1 MTAIGVDI
9 GGTHIRLLHIAPTGR
24 ILGRQRLKTRPERG
38 VAETIAAIVHAI
50 RQLAEAPN
58 TGPIEAVGI
67 GISGPIDVTT
77 GIVNNPF
84 TLGGWPPTDFRA
96 PFINALG
103 VPVVIDN
110 DANVAALGEWWCGAG
125 QGARRMTMVTIG
137 TGIGVAT
144 LLNGQMQRTTDGRH
158 GEAGHMVLNPSGEK
172 CYCGA
177 RGCWEVLSSGTAL
190 DKKAVALVERGE
202 GMLKAMVKGDPS
214 LATSALLFAA
224 AAAGDVQAQ
233 SVIDE
238 MATWLGLGL
247 VNLASTIMPDL
258 FVLSGGVIGHF
269 GAIQPEIQRVLKQHS
284 AMIPT
289 DVPVVAAMLGE
300 EAGALGAAKLALDVI
315 GSGGRLNADLKF
327 AEH

>member
-9 GGTHIRLLHIAPTGR
+9 GGTHVRLLHIAPTGR
-24 ILGRQRLKTRPERG
+24 ILGRHRLKTRPERG
-38 VAETIAAIVHAI
+38 AAATIAAIVDAI
-50 RQLAEAPN
+50 RQLAAAPN
-58 TGPIEAVGI
+58 TGLVRAVGI
-67 GISGPIDVTT
+67 GISGPVDVAT

-84 TLGGWPPTDFRA
+84 TLSGWPPTDFRA
-96 PFINALG
+96 PFIDALG

-110 DANVAALGEWWCGAG
+110 DANVAAFGEWWLGAG

-144 LLNGQMQRTTDGRH
+144 LVDGQAQRTTDGRH

-190 DKKAVALVERGE
+190 DKRAIALAERGE
-202 GMLKAMVKGDPS
+202 GMLKAMVNGDPS
-214 LATSALLFAA
+214 LTTSALLFAA
-224 AAAGDVQAQ
+224 AAAGDAEAQ
-233 SVIDE
+233 SVIDD

-247 VNLASTIMPDL
+247 VNLASTTMPDI
-258 FVLSGGVIGHF
+258 FVLSGGVMAHF
-269 GAIQPEIQRVLKQHS
+269 GAIHPQIRLVLKQHS

-289 DVPVVAAMLGE
+289 NVPVVAAILGD
-300 EAGALGAAKLALDVI
+300 EAGALGAAKLALDLI
-315 GSGGRLNADLKF
+315 GPFGV
-327 AEH
+327 